1 MVGET
6 TFERYAKHIAVAMV
20 ALLILLPVYWMV
32 NMSFKD
38 RVEFV
43 ARPPTLIVERPT
55 TENYYDLLV
64 TQRFYL
70 KGINSLV
77 VAIIAA
83 TLAVTVGTLAA
94 YALSRFRLPR
104 NLQLSP
110 AVHDADR
117 AHVSADRDRHSALRP
132 STIARFFG
140 FKLFDTQ
147 LGLGLIHGF
156 MELPL
161 VLWMMI
167 GFFRDIPRDM
177 EEAALVDGD
186 SRFAVLRKI
195 ALPLAAPGLAATF
208 ILVFIS
214 SWNEFLLALILTG
227 SQVADAADRGRRP
240 DRSVRHPVRQHDGR
254 RRDHDGPRADSRAL
268 DPALSDAR
276 VWRWAGSR
284 DDQQSGLDRRPRRGT
299 LGAGQLRAAS
309 RSASA
314 R

>member
-6 TFERYAKHIAVAMV
+6 TFERYAKHIAVVMV

-55 TENYYDLLV
+55 SANYYDLLV

-70 KGINSLV
+70 KGVNSLV
-77 VAIIAA
+77 VAVIAA

-94 YALSRFRLPR
+94 YALARFRLPR
-104 NLQLSP
+104 NLNYHLLFTMLTVRMFPPIVTVIPLFSFYN
-110 AVHDADR
+110 R
-117 AHVSADRDRHSALRP
+117 EIL
-132 STIARFFG
+132 G

-208 ILVFIS
+208 ILVFIA

-227 SQVADAADRGRRP
+227 TRAQTLPIAVASQIGQYEIQYGNMMAAGVVTTVPVLVLALLTQRFLTRGL
-240 DRSVRHPVRQHDGR
+240 
-254 RRDHDGPRADSRAL
+254 AL
-268 DPALSDAR
+268 GG
-276 VWRWAGSR
+276 VTG
-284 DDQQSGLDRRPRRGT
+284 
-299 LGAGQLRAAS
+299 
-309 RSASA
+309 
-314 R
+314 

>member
-6 TFERYAKHIAVAMV
+6 TFERYAKHIAVAV
-20 ALLILLPVYWMV
+20 VVLLILLPVYWMV
-32 NMSFKD
+32 NMSLKD
-38 RVEFV
+38 RAEFA

-70 KGINSLV
+70 KGRNSLV

-94 YALSRFRLPR
+94 YALSRFRLPK
-104 NLQLSP
+104 NFNYHLLFT
-110 AVHDADR
+110 V
-117 AHVSADRDRHSALRP
+117 L
-132 STIARFFG
+132 TIRMFPPIVTVIPLFAFYNREFFG
-140 FKLFDTQ
+140 FKLYDTQ
-147 LGLGLIHGF
+147 IGLGLIHGF

-195 ALPLAAPGLAATF
+195 ALPLVAPGLAATF
-208 ILVFIS
+208 ILVFIA
-214 SWNEFLLALILTG
+214 SWNEFLVALILTG
-227 SQVADAADRGRRP
+227 S
-240 DRSVRHPVRQHDGR
+240 
-254 RRDHDGPRADSRAL
+254 RA
-268 DPALSDAR
+268 
-276 VWRWAGSR
+276 
-284 DDQQSGLDRRPRRGT
+284 QT
-299 LGAGQLRAAS
+299 LPIAVAGQIGQYDVQWGNMMAAGVITTIPVLILALLTQ
-309 RSASA
+309 RYLTRGLAVGGVTG
-314 R
+314 

>member
-6 TFERYAKHIAVAMV
+6 VVGRALKQGVAIAAVV
-20 ALLILLPVYWMV
+20 LVLLPIYWMV
-32 NMSFKD
+32 NMSFKG
-38 RVEFV
+38 RAEFA
-43 ARPPTLIVERPT
+43 ARPPTLVVARPT

-64 TQRFYL
+64 TQQFYL

-77 VAIIAA
+77 VALLAA
-83 TLAVTVGTLAA
+83 TIAVTVGTLAA
-94 YALSRFRLPR
+94 YALARFRLPKNFNYHLLFTMLTVR
-104 NLQLSP
+104 MFPPIVTVIPLFAFYN
-110 AVHDADR
+110 R
-117 AHVSADRDRHSALRP
+117 E
-132 STIARFFG
+132 IFG

-156 MELPL
+156 LELPL

-227 SQVADAADRGRRP
+227 SQAQTLPIAVASQIAQYDVKWGNMMAAGVITTAPVLVLALLTQRYLTRGLA
-240 DRSVRHPVRQHDGR
+240 VGGVTG
-254 RRDHDGPRADSRAL
+254 
-268 DPALSDAR
+268 
-276 VWRWAGSR
+276 
-284 DDQQSGLDRRPRRGT
+284 
-299 LGAGQLRAAS
+299 
-309 RSASA
+309 
-314 R
+314 

>member
-6 TFERYAKHIAVAMV
+6 TFERYAKHIAVAV
-20 ALLILLPVYWMV
+20 VVLLILLPVYWMV
-32 NMSFKD
+32 NMSLKD
-38 RVEFV
+38 RAEFA

-70 KGINSLV
+70 KGRNSLV
-77 VAIIAA
+77 VAVIAA

-94 YALSRFRLPR
+94 YALSRFRLPK
-104 NLQLSP
+104 NFNYHLLFT
-110 AVHDADR
+110 V
-117 AHVSADRDRHSALRP
+117 L
-132 STIARFFG
+132 TIRMFPPIVTVIPLFAFYNREFFG
-140 FKLFDTQ
+140 FKLYDTQ
-147 LGLGLIHGF
+147 IGLGLIHGF

-195 ALPLAAPGLAATF
+195 ALPLVAPGLAATF

-214 SWNEFLLALILTG
+214 SWNEFLVALILTG
-227 SQVADAADRGRRP
+227 S
-240 DRSVRHPVRQHDGR
+240 
-254 RRDHDGPRADSRAL
+254 RA
-268 DPALSDAR
+268 
-276 VWRWAGSR
+276 
-284 DDQQSGLDRRPRRGT
+284 QT
-299 LGAGQLRAAS
+299 LPIAVAGQIGQYDVQWGNMMAAGVITTIPVLILALLTQ
-309 RSASA
+309 RYLTRGLAVGGVTG
-314 R
+314 